1 MCGLVY
7 VLLPIMPPSCPA
19 RLLPLRNGS
28 SSATIAQPS
37 PPLGTRKGPV
47 IGDHIPPNKM
57 VDDARVQRKAV
68 EANLKHLPDL
78 LRQVRA
84 A

>member
-1 MCGLVY
+1 M
-7 VLLPIMPPSCPA
+7 PPPSCPA
-19 RLLPLRNGS
+19 RASTTPRYLLPML
-28 SSATIAQPS
+28 PL

-68 EANLKHLPDL
+68 EASLKHLPDL

>member
-1 MCGLVY
+1 M
-7 VLLPIMPPSCPA
+7 
-19 RLLPLRNGS
+19 LPL
-28 SSATIAQPS
+28 
-37 PPLGTRKGPV
+37 PPRGPRKGPV